1 MPENSTHSRRH
12 SPSALIDLH
21 ARNWPR
27 ANTPAHTLV
36 LLLVA
41 THQQLTSHVLSS
53 CESCGIAPSEF
64 DVLAALRRS
73 APPYEQTPTEILR
86 RTVVTSGGLTK
97 ILHRLAEKGWI
108 ERIAD
113 AADRRSIR
121 ARLTPAGSR
130 VIEEAMDRLLGQLH
144 WMERAL
150 SAAEMTELIGV
161 LRQLWAAGE
170 TGPTG
175 SAT

>member
-1 MPENSTHSRRH
+1 M
-12 SPSALIDLH
+12 H
-21 ARNWPR
+21 AHNWPH
-27 ANTPAHTLV
+27 ANTPVHTLT

-41 THQQLTSHVLSS
+41 MHQQLTRHVLSS
-53 CESCGIAPSEF
+53 CESYGIAPSEF

-73 APPYEQTPTEILR
+73 APPYELTPTEILR

-108 ERIAD
+108 ERITD

-121 ARLTPAGSR
+121 ARLTPAGNG

-144 WMERAL
+144 WMEGSL
-150 SAAEMTELIGV
+150 SAGEMRELIHV
-161 LRQLWAAGE
+161 LRRLWAAGE
-170 TGPTG
+170 ARPLRPDT
-175 SAT
+175 